1 MEMVSKL
8 PHQSLNVSHDTYPL
22 SVGRT
27 CKDVGIVTL
36 LIRLTLMDKGYR
48 IVTSK
53 ITIYET
59 LSWKLEREHPV
70 DSDEVCCHVLRK
82 PHG

>member
-1 MEMVSKL
+1 MVSKL
-8 PHQSLNVSHDTYPL
+8 PPQSLNVSRDTYPL
-22 SVGRT
+22 RVGRT

-48 IVTSK
+48 IETFK

-70 DSDEVCCHVLRK
+70 DFDEVSCHVLRK